1 MPSAESLAGLGIPTL
16 QDTGRSESASV
27 NPADVADTA
36 PPVVK
41 RPAKQ
46 KDVPLQQ
53 FIVGEGLPAVPAK
66 LVAKIQRGEYVN
78 MAELLKRQHRSGETP
93 YSPGRTPGWPDFKEQ
108 LERSTRSIELAPV
121 F

>member
-27 NPADVADTA
+27 NPADVVDPA

-46 KDVPLQQ
+46 KDVPLQL

-66 LVAKIQRGEYVN
+66 LVAKIQRGECQHGR
-78 MAELLKRQHRSGETP
+78 ALKETTSKRRDAILP
-93 YSPGRTPGWPDFKEQ
+93 RKGSRVARFQ
-108 LERSTRSIELAPV
+108 RATREKYQIY
-121 F
+121 